1 MFKKDTLVIREV
13 REDDIGNY
21 TCELKYGFFVVRRT
35 TELTVTGNYRLLLS
49 LIFRKNIEYC
59 DLSCACL
66 SYHTYI
72 NHFCT
77 KLCCVPRY
85 ERLIH

>member
-49 LIFRKNIEYC
+49 LLLGENIKYC
-59 DLSCACL
+59 DLTFVYLFESLYLHKPLLDKTLLLA
-66 SYHTYI
+66 
-72 NHFCT
+72 
-77 KLCCVPRY
+77 
-85 ERLIH
+85 

>member
-49 LIFRKNIEYC
+49 LIFRK
-59 DLSCACL
+59 
-66 SYHTYI
+66 
-72 NHFCT
+72 
-77 KLCCVPRY
+77 
-85 ERLIH
+85 IH